1 MIKFLQLII
10 LLFIARRFLKIYFTL
25 DKKNS
30 STRFYNHFFCAL
42 VFINVFLMVTLGV
55 FMILEIFFEDEA
67 FVDKEGNSYILFSY
81 SIFSFLSSLTL
92 FLIGLHLKNMI
103 KDSLKDSYE
112 KDDLNYYFETKR
124 SSLKKRSSI
133 QGINKETESNKNLD
147 VPILDENILVATNQD
162 QFLKH
167 QDEYFTKRVKQI
179 NLVTISFLICDIYQ
193 LLYSLLKIFIIPNH
207 FENSVL
213 TIIPLTKLAAILFF
227 LNNLTFLVPIL
238 TNYLAF
244 YFLIRHSYKTL
255 KFDSTKFENID
266 YRDLFS
272 YSDRLSSNHDI
283 ENYLGSN

>member
-1 MIKFLQLII
+1 
-10 LLFIARRFLKIYFTL
+10 
-25 DKKNS
+25 
-30 STRFYNHFFCAL
+30 
-42 VFINVFLMVTLGV
+42 MVTLGV